1 MLASSAAGA
10 LGLVASR
17 AGYALPTPAP
27 RRAPLRIL
35 FLGGTGFIGP
45 HMVRAALDRGHRIT
59 LFTRGR
65 QGTELFPEAER
76 LVGDRDGKLDALK
89 GKSWDVV
96 IDNSGY
102 VPAHVQ
108 ASAELLR
115 GSVGH
120 YFYTSTIDAYR
131 DFNTVGITESYP
143 LASLPPGTPH
153 DAQRYYGP
161 LKALCE
167 AEVVKA
173 YPDHHTIVRP
183 GWVAGPGDNNHLF
196 TYWVMRVERGGDIL
210 APGTPDDPFQTIDAR
225 DLGTWVISAIE
236 QQRVGRFNAVG
247 PVMTFAEML
256 YGVKAVTTTP
266 STFTWVDADFLRAEK
281 VRPYFGMPLWTAPRN
296 DYQDQGGRGGL
307 NGGVG
312 AFTLDGSKAR
322 AAGLASRPLADLA
335 RDTLAWY
342 RGAFPNW
349 PETGRPGPNAAREQ
363 ELLANWRKG
372 KQG

>member
-1 MLASSAAGA
+1 MIATSAAGV
-10 LGLVASR
+10 LGLITSR
-17 AGYALPTPAP
+17 EALAAGPSP

-45 HMVRAALDRGHRIT
+45 HMVRTALDRGHKIT

-102 VPAHVQ
+102 VPSHVQ
-108 ASAELLR
+108 QSAELLK

-131 DFNTVGITESYP
+131 DFHTAGITESYP
-143 LASLPPGTPH
+143 LATLPPGTPH
-153 DAQRYYGP
+153 DPQNYYGP

-173 YPDHHTIVRP
+173 YPSNHTIVRP
-183 GWVAGPGDNNHLF
+183 GWVSGPGDNNHLF
-196 TYWVMRVERGGDIL
+196 TYWVLRVERGGEIL
-210 APGTPDDPFQTIDAR
+210 APGTPNDPFQTIDAR
-225 DLGTWVISAIE
+225 DLGAFVIASIE
-236 QQRVGRFNAVG
+236 ERRLGAFNAVG
-247 PVMTFAEML
+247 PVITFGEML
-256 YGVKAVTTTP
+256 NGVKSVMTTP

-281 VRPYFGMPLWTAPRN
+281 VRPYFGMPLWWPPRN
-296 DYQDQGGRGGL
+296 DYQDPGMRGGL
-307 NGGVG
+307 NGGIG
-312 AFTLDGSKAR
+312 AFNLDGAKAR
-322 AAGLASRPLADLA
+322 AAGLKHRPLTDMA
-335 RDTLAWY
+335 RDTLTWY
-342 RGAFPNW
+342 RGAFSDW
-349 PETGRPGPNAAREQ
+349 PEQRRPGLSAVREQ
-363 ELLANWRKG
+363 ELLAKWRSRG
-372 KQG
+372 GG